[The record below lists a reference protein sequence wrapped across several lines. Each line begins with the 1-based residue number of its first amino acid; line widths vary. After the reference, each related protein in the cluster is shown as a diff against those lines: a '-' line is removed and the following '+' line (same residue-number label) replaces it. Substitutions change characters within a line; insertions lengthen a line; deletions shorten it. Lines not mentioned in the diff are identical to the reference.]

1 MTVAVTGARR
11 DSRSRRHLRQA
22 LLGIGAGY
30 LAGTVS
36 FSAILVR
43 WQAPGTD
50 ASRAQIL
57 VEQTGETITL
67 GGTTPTSV
75 RSHLGGRW
83 AALAIALEA
92 GKAALPTWLARR
104 WSGSEAVA
112 AATAAGAV
120 LGHAYPLGA
129 RAGGYG
135 ESPMIGGLAVLD
147 PLGLVVTNLAILGAI
162 GVTRDSRLVL
172 LWPATIPVWAALRRR
187 PELLGYALGV
197 NVVLWSR
204 LVPELRTSMAG
215 VLRPQ

>member
-1 MTVAVTGARR
+1 MVDRR
-11 DSRSRRHLRQA
+11 STRDGSRTRQV
-22 LLGIGAGY
+22 LLGFGAGY

-36 FSAILVR
+36 FSALVLR
-43 WQAPGTD
+43 WRAPGTD

-57 VEQTGETITL
+57 VEQTGETITI

-83 AALAIALEA
+83 AALAVALEA
-92 GKAALPTWLARR
+92 GKATLPTWLARR
-104 WSGSEAVA
+104 WSGSESVA

-120 LGHAYPLGA
+120 LGHAYPLRA

-135 ESPMIGGLAVLD
+135 ESPMLGGLAVLD
-147 PLGLVVTNLAILGAI
+147 PLGLVVTNLAVLGAI
-162 GVTRDSRLVL
+162 GVTRDGRLML

-197 NVVLWSR
+197 NVVMWSR
-204 LVPELRTSMAG
+204 LVPELRTSLAG